1 MSASTEARSGLGLQY
16 GWDLG
21 ESGWNT
27 GMDANILNIGRFG
40 LHLSVL
46 DRDLATP
53 PTSPAAAASYIVAA
67 SATGAWAGKS
77 GQVALWDAGVAA
89 WVFAAPRVGWVAYIE
104 DEAKLSAYKSTGW
117 SAGIAI

>member
-77 GQVALWDAGVAA
+77 GQVALWSGSA
-89 WVFAAPRVGWVAYIE
+89 WVFAAPRIGWIAYVE
-104 DEAKLSAYKSTGW
+104 DEAKLSAYKSGGW